1 MKEKLKDLLDLNNSF
16 YTFCKKIGWVFL
28 MNLLF
33 IITSIPVITIG
44 ASATAMYTVFNK
56 MIDEREF
63 SFFGDYFRAFRDN
76 FLISTAVWL
85 PELLITVA
93 LFLNTLYVF
102 NSMSGAFGIIM
113 RIGTVLLLIANALIA
128 NMLFPLIARFDI
140 TIKELIPTVFQM
152 LTEHPGLAAESVLF
166 TGVIFG
172 GCLGIILSGWF
183 LGLFILFPLI
193 SFGLHAFMQSYLYK
207 KLFRYYME
215 EEEED
220 PDYVLGYSQE
230 ELDTFSEKHFG
241 E

>member
-1 MKEKLKDLLDLNNSF
+1 
-16 YTFCKKIGWVFL
+16 
-28 MNLLF
+28 
-33 IITSIPVITIG
+33 
-44 ASATAMYTVFNK
+44 
-56 MIDEREF
+56 
-63 SFFGDYFRAFRDN
+63 
-76 FLISTAVWL
+76 
-85 PELLITVA
+85 
-93 LFLNTLYVF
+93 
-102 NSMSGAFGIIM
+102 MSGAFGIIM

-230 ELDTFSEKHFG
+230 ELDTFSEKHFD

>member
-85 PELLITVA
+85 PELLITAA

-113 RIGTVLLLIANALIA
+113 RIGTG
-128 NMLFPLIARFDI
+128 F
-140 TIKELIPTVFQM
+140 
-152 LTEHPGLAAESVLF
+152 AAH
-166 TGVIFG
+166 
-172 GCLGIILSGWF
+172 C
-183 LGLFILFPLI
+183 
-193 SFGLHAFMQSYLYK
+193 K
-207 KLFRYYME
+207 C
-215 EEEED
+215 
-220 PDYVLGYSQE
+220 PDCKY
-230 ELDTFSEKHFG
+230 DFSTDCKI
-241 E
+241 

>member
-1 MKEKLKDLLDLNNSF
+1 
-16 YTFCKKIGWVFL
+16 
-28 MNLLF
+28 
-33 IITSIPVITIG
+33 
-44 ASATAMYTVFNK
+44 
-56 MIDEREF
+56 
-63 SFFGDYFRAFRDN
+63 
-76 FLISTAVWL
+76 
-85 PELLITVA
+85 
-93 LFLNTLYVF
+93 
-102 NSMSGAFGIIM
+102 
-113 RIGTVLLLIANALIA
+113 
-128 NMLFPLIARFDI
+128 
-140 TIKELIPTVFQM
+140 M

-230 ELDTFSEKHFG
+230 ELDTFSEKHFD

>member
-1 MKEKLKDLLDLNNSF
+1 MCIRDS
-16 YTFCKKIGWVFL
+16 
-28 MNLLF
+28 

-85 PELLITVA
+85 PELLITAA

-128 NMLFPLIARFDI
+128 NILFPLIAKFDI
-140 TIKELIPTVFQM
+140 TLKELIPTALQM
-152 LTEHPGLAAESVLF
+152 LTEHPGLAAESILF

-172 GCLGIILSGWF
+172 GCLGIILSGCF

-193 SFGLHAFMQSYLYK
+193 SFGLHALSLI
-207 KLFRYYME
+207 
-215 EEEED
+215 
-220 PDYVLGYSQE
+220 
-230 ELDTFSEKHFG
+230 HI
-241 E
+241 